1 MKEVNFKKYS
11 KYFLITIFIILL
23 VVSYKIFLPLI
34 SAIITSIILTFIFY
48 PIYKAINKKI
58 KNKNLCA
65 SIMIIIVLLI
75 ILLPLAFVTSAL
87 LQEAI
92 NIYNQLGNFNISSLA
107 PQIKDLISIIKL
119 NTYVKEIIGLSS
131 KLVIDFVSKF
141 FLKMPEMILQLFVI
155 LFVSFY
161 LFRDGEK
168 FLEDIK
174 KSIPIDSKYR
184 NNFVKDFKQT
194 THALIYGIIISG
206 IAQGLVGALGF
217 LIFGLPNPLLWGLV
231 MTILAILPI
240 VGPTLIWLPAS
251 VYLIITGSYIQGILL
266 LAYGFL
272 IISTVDNIIKPY
284 LIGTKSKVHPVII
297 LVGLIGGLKLF
308 GLIGIIAGPLI
319 LSFLVVSINIYRK
332 NVIKNKRH

>member
-1 MKEVNFKKYS
+1 
-11 KYFLITIFIILL
+11 
-23 VVSYKIFLPLI
+23 
-34 SAIITSIILTFIFY
+34 
-48 PIYKAINKKI
+48 
-58 KNKNLCA
+58 
-65 SIMIIIVLLI
+65 
-75 ILLPLAFVTSAL
+75 
-87 LQEAI
+87 
-92 NIYNQLGNFNISSLA
+92 
-107 PQIKDLISIIKL
+107 
-119 NTYVKEIIGLSS
+119 
-131 KLVIDFVSKF
+131 
-141 FLKMPEMILQLFVI
+141 
-155 LFVSFY
+155 
-161 LFRDGEK
+161 
-168 FLEDIK
+168 
-174 KSIPIDSKYR
+174 
-184 NNFVKDFKQT
+184 
-194 THALIYGIIISG
+194 
-206 IAQGLVGALGF
+206 
-217 LIFGLPNPLLWGLV
+217 